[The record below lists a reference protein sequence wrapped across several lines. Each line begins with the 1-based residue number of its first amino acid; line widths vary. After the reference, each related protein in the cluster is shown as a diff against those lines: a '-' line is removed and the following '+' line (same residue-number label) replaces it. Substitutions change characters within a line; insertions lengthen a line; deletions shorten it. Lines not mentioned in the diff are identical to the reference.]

1 MSAPALWPSGPSL
14 TDLAPADGLPAAP
27 RRIRIGMPQL
37 DVGGLSEGWLYRT
50 CGDLHWEEIGRE
62 LGVSSDGFRA
72 EAGQRLY
79 PTVVALRARYGAPLA
94 AVEENDL
101 LAAKVLVRPCGRACA
116 HGRIDL
122 TIAGRRSS
130 VELLT
135 TFAVHQPGGGLR
147 MAIPAPEL
155 AERWLV
161 ETPKAG
167 DPSVE
172 LVRLAKAARAGIA
185 LDDDFCGPSLRTAE
199 AALGRFEYEPS
210 PYADYNGAGLLYF
223 AAYVT
228 IADTAER
235 ALVRRLGLS
244 PRPRTDWAL
253 ATSTVR
259 RAVFFYANLT
269 LGEPLVVDL
278 LRFELSGARSVK
290 THLRLSRPR
299 RRPDHGG
306 SRSRSADSCGDGGRE
321 RRRGFVARAAVGG
334 DLHLLDGAA
343 RQRRARSRA
352 RRRAAR
358 RRMRRH
364 ALRAR
369 QGRTRLLSSAASR
382 APPGAGGAR
391 PRRPRRRW
399 SGSARTSW
407 RSFWLAR
414 DRRTT
419 SITRKTA

>member
-1 MSAPALWPSGPSL
+1 VTAPALWPSGPSL

-37 DVGGLSEGWLYRT
+37 DIGGLSEGWLYRT
-50 CGDLHWEEIGRE
+50 CGDLHWEAIGRE

-72 EAGQRLY
+72 GTGERLY

-94 AVEENDL
+94 AVNENDV

-122 TIAGRRSS
+122 SVAGRRSS

-161 ETPKAG
+161 EAPRAN
-167 DPSVE
+167 DPSRE
-172 LVRLAKAARAGIA
+172 MIRLAKAARGGQA
-185 LDDDFCGPSLRTAE
+185 LDDDFCGPSLRTRE
-199 AALGRFEYEPS
+199 APLGRFEYEPS

-223 AAYVT
+223 AAYVS

-259 RAVFFYANLT
+259 RSVFFYANLP
-269 LGEPLVVDL
+269 LGEPLVIDL
-278 LRFELSGARSVK
+278 LRFELSGARGVK
-290 THLRLSRPR
+290 THLRLSRPSDGR
-299 RRPDHGG
+299 VM
-306 SRSRSADSCGDGGRE
+306 ADLITE
-321 RRRGFVARAAVGG
+321 RRFVRE
-334 DLHLLDGAA
+334 
-343 RQRRARSRA
+343 
-352 RRRAAR
+352 
-358 RRMRRH
+358 
-364 ALRAR
+364 
-369 QGRTRLLSSAASR
+369 GR
-382 APPGAGGAR
+382 
-391 PRRPRRRW
+391 
-399 SGSARTSW
+399 
-407 RSFWLAR
+407 
-414 DRRTT
+414 
-419 SITRKTA
+419 

>member
-1 MSAPALWPSGPSL
+1 MSAYAIWPCGAPP

-50 CGDLHWEEIGRE
+50 CGDLHWEAIGRE

-94 AVEENDL
+94 AVEENDV

-130 VELLT
+130 LELLT
-135 TFAVHQPGGGLR
+135 TFAVHEPGGGLR
-147 MAIPAPEL
+147 MALPAPEL
-155 AERWLV
+155 AARWMV
-161 ETPKAG
+161 EGGGAPPAI
-167 DPSVE
+167 VQ
-172 LVRLAKAARAGIA
+172 LAKAARAGQP
-185 LDDDFCGPSLRTAE
+185 LDDDFCGPTLRPTGP
-199 AALGRFEYEPS
+199 ALGRFAYEPS

-235 ALVRRLGLS
+235 ALVRRLDLS

-253 ATSTVR
+253 AASAVR
-259 RAVFFYANLT
+259 RAVFFYANLA

-278 LRFELSGARSVK
+278 LRFELFGVRGVK
-290 THLRLSRPR
+290 THLRLSRPS
-299 RRPDHGG
+299 DGQIM
-306 SRSRSADSCGDGGRE
+306 ADLITE
-321 RRRGFVARAAVGG
+321 RRFAREG
-334 DLHLLDGAA
+334 
-343 RQRRARSRA
+343 
-352 RRRAAR
+352 
-358 RRMRRH
+358 
-364 ALRAR
+364 
-369 QGRTRLLSSAASR
+369 T
-382 APPGAGGAR
+382 
-391 PRRPRRRW
+391 
-399 SGSARTSW
+399 
-407 RSFWLAR
+407 
-414 DRRTT
+414 
-419 SITRKTA
+419 